1 MIHVTMIM
9 MIYHYDTCVRDHDH
23 DYDDG
28 GDNEDLGDDDAD
40 QLLEFTLHMCTGLDK
55 KGR

>member
-1 MIHVTMIM
+1 M